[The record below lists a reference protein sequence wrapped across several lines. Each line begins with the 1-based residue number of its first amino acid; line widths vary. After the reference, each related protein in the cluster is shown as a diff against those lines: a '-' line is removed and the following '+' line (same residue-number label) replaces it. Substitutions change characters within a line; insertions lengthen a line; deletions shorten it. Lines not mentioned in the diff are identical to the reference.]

1 MSTSHPKT
9 WIKWVML
16 LAVLALLAAAAYSII
31 ASRKAKSQQLAAATA
46 AKEQVLLELAETD
59 VVKAKML
66 DLAQSVP
73 IAGSLKAVNSALVK
87 ARAAGELQ
95 GLAVREGDFVKA
107 GQVIARIDASEYQS
121 RLRQSQ
127 NQADSA
133 RAQVEIAQRQ
143 YDNNKALVDQ
153 GFISRTGLDTS
164 LANLNAAQANY
175 KAAVAATEVSAKSA
189 ADTVVRAPIAGQV
202 SQRLAQPG
210 ERVGMDGRIVE
221 IVDVSR
227 LELEATL
234 SAADSMEVRVGQS
247 AELRIEGSARPVMAR
262 VVRINPSA
270 QAGSR
275 SVLAYLS
282 IDNTEAAASDA
293 AATSAMPLRQGLFA
307 QGSLSTT
314 RATLLAVPLASIR
327 TDKPVPYIQLV
338 ENGRIVHLAVETGA
352 RGKASGG
359 TDDEAVVAVKGV
371 GRSLAAGATV
381 LRGNVGTLLEGTVV
395 RFTGQAAASDQ
406 PGVIAAPSAPAKSAP

>member
-1 MSTSHPKT
+1 MSTPRTKT
-9 WIKWVML
+9 WIKWTVV
-16 LAVLALLAAAAYSII
+16 LAVLALLATAAYGII
-31 ASRKAKSQQLAAATA
+31 ASRKAKSEQLAAAA
-46 AKEQVLLELAETD
+46 VAKDQVLLELAETD
-59 VVKAKML
+59 VVKAAML
-66 DLAQSVP
+66 ELSHGLP
-73 IAGSLKAVNSALVK
+73 ISGSLKAVNSALVK
-87 ARAAGELQ
+87 ARVAGELQ

-121 RLRQSQ
+121 RARQSQ

-153 GFISRTGLDTS
+153 GFISKTGLDTS

-175 KAAVAATEVSAKSA
+175 KAALAATEVSAKSV

-210 ERVGMDGRIVE
+210 ERIGIDGRIVE

-234 SAADSMEVRVGQS
+234 SAADSIEVKVGQT
-247 AELRIEGSARPVMAR
+247 AELRIEGSARPVTAR

-282 IDNTEAAASDA
+282 IDNAPAGSNDSAPVG
-293 AATSAMPLRQGLFA
+293 AMPLRQGLFA

-327 TDKPVPYIQLV
+327 TDKPVPYIQLI
-338 ENGRIVHLAVETGA
+338 ENGRIVHRPVEAGV

-359 TDDEAVVAVKGV
+359 TDDQVVVAVKGI
-371 GRSLAAGATV
+371 GIPLAEGAVV
-381 LRGNVGTLLEGTVV
+381 LRGNVGTLREGTAI
-395 RFTGQAAASDQ
+395 RFTGQAAASAL
-406 PGVIAAPSAPAKSAP
+406 AAPSAPARSAP